1 MGGRGIVL
9 DVSII
14 GCKGIEAGE
23 SGEAGKGTVVI
34 VVGEG

>member
-1 MGGRGIVL
+1 MVL
-9 DVSII
+9 VI